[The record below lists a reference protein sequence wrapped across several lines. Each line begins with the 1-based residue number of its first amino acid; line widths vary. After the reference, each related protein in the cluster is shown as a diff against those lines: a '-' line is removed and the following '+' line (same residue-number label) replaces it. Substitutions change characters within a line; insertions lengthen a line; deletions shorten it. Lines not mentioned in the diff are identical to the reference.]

1 MNNRK
6 WLVIGI
12 CAVLIIAITVAWALL
27 TKPGEEVK
35 EPEVTAAPE
44 VTAEPEAAEPD
55 EAEPAAEGEPAGDA
69 LEQIKARGTLTIA
82 MEGAWERWP

>member
-12 CAVLIIAITVAWALL
+12 CAVLIIAIAVAWALL
-27 TKPGEEVK
+27 SRPGEEAK
-35 EPEVTAAPE
+35 EPAVTAAPE

-55 EAEPAAEGEPAGDA
+55 EAEPAAESEPAGDA
-69 LEQIKARGTLTIA
+69 LEQIRARGTLTIA
-82 MEGAWERWP
+82 MEGA

>member
-35 EPEVTAAPE
+35 EPQDK
-44 VTAEPEAAEPD
+44 AEEIAE
-55 EAEPAAEGEPAGDA
+55 E
-69 LEQIKARGTLTIA
+69 IKD
-82 MEGAWERWP
+82 